1 MMTKIDAYRAV
12 VAGEMTDEVIAKFEE
27 LIAAYEAEA
36 AKRKERAAAK
46 RAEKLAAEADIEA
59 AVYEVLGDEAMTATQ
74 IAEAVDGI
82 ATAQKATILVK
93 RLVEAG
99 KAQVQDIKGA
109 KGKVKGYT
117 RV

>member
-1 MMTKIDAYRAV
+1 MMTKIEAYRAV
-12 VAGEMTDEVIAKFEE
+12 VAGEITEEVREKFVE
-27 LIAAYEAEA
+27 LVEAYEAEA
-36 AKRKERAAAK
+36 GKRRERAAAK

-109 KGKVKGYT
+109 KGQVKGYT